1 MKNRNSMITLILFGL
16 TILFWL
22 NQDWLIG
29 EKPLELKALEMEQ
42 EELNEQLISA
52 QILANKLDQ
61 VYTLFDEN
69 LALSKQDSI
78 AEDASIPFL
87 KNLTVT
93 MNNLEITLLNVKPKP
108 RVEKGNF
115 LRAPYELIIK

>member
-1 MKNRNSMITLILFGL
+1 MISLILFGL

-22 NQDWLIG
+22 NQGWLIG

-42 EELNEQLISA
+42 RELNEQLISA

-69 LALSKQDSI
+69 LALSKQDLL

-87 KNLTVT
+87 KNLTEMDGT
-93 MNNLEITLLNVKPKP
+93 EDIST
-108 RVEKGNF
+108 
-115 LRAPYELIIK
+115 